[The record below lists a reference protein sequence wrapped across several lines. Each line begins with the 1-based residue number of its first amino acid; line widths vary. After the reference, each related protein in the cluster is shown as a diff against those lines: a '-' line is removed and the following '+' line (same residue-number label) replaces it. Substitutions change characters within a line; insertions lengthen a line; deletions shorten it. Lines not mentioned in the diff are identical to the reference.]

1 MSWRNNN
8 TRIRTGIDGIMWIPS
23 GPSSD
28 QNCAQLR
35 CECPAGPTG
44 YMGVTG
50 YMGAMGVTG
59 YMGAMG
65 AMGVTGYM
73 GVTGPTGYMG
83 AMGATGPL
91 GSATGARGPTGP
103 TGAGGAQGAT
113 GATGQPGT
121 TGPAGAV
128 GPTGATGP
136 QGPSGPDGGG
146 VGAQGPTGPTGPT
159 GSVGVT
165 GNDGATG
172 INFTGPTGA
181 SFLTV
186 LGPTGATT
194 DPTLLYN
201 SDTTYLSYGV
211 GITGVPAKT
220 FVIEHPLHTNKYL
233 VHACLEGPEAG
244 VYYRGRG
251 RMDTNCVDTN
261 CVNTNCVVICLAD
274 YVDQLASDFTVI
286 VTPRLATTTMHDGTF
301 PTLMATRVVQG
312 SFMVYSDIVPC
323 AFDYVVF
330 GKRQAISTEPAKAT
344 AVVKGTGPYKWL

>member
-8 TRIRTGIDGIMWIPS
+8 TRIRTGIDGIMWIPN

-28 QNCAQLR
+28 QSCVQLS

-44 YMGVTG
+44 NL
-50 YMGAMGVTG
+50 GAT
-59 YMGAMG
+59 
-65 AMGVTGYM
+65 
-73 GVTGPTGYMG
+73 GVTGPTGDMGATGPTGFMGATGDMG

-103 TGAGGAQGAT
+103 RGTSGAQGAT

-136 QGPSGPDGGG
+136 QGPNGPDGG

-181 SFLTV
+181 SFPTV
-186 LGPTGATT
+186 FGPTGATT

-251 RMDTNCVDTN
+251 RIDANCVDTN
-261 CVNTNCVVICLAD
+261 CVVIALAD

-286 VTPRLATTTMHDGTF
+286 VTPRLETTMHATTMHDGTF

-312 SFMVYSDIVPC
+312 SFTVYSDIVPC

-330 GKRQAISTEPAKAT
+330 GKRHAISTEPAKAT
-344 AVVKGTGPYKWL
+344 AVVKGKGPYKWL

>member
-8 TRIRTGIDGIMWIPS
+8 TRIRTGIDGIMWIPR

-28 QNCAQLR
+28 QSCAQII
-35 CECPAGPTG
+35 CECPAGASGPTGMSGPTG
-44 YMGVTG
+44 YMGASGPTG
-50 YMGAMGVTG
+50 SIGA
-59 YMGAMG
+59 
-65 AMGVTGYM
+65 M

-83 AMGATGPL
+83 AMGVTGPL
-91 GSATGARGPTGP
+91 GSATGAMGPMGP
-103 TGAGGAQGAT
+103 IGENGVQGAT

-121 TGPAGAV
+121 TGPTGIV

-136 QGPSGPDGGG
+136 QGQTGTDGG

-159 GSVGVT
+159 GSVGVI

-172 INFTGPTGA
+172 INFTGPMGA

-186 LGPTGATT
+186 LGPYPPTT

-201 SDTTYLSYGV
+201 SDTNYLSYGV
-211 GITGVPAKT
+211 GVTGVSAKN
-220 FVIEHPLHTNKYL
+220 FVIEHPLQPNKYL

-251 RMDTNCVDTN
+251 RIEPESNYA
-261 CVNTNCVVICLAD
+261 VIGLAD
-274 YVDQLASDFTVI
+274 YVDQLAVDFTVI
-286 VTPRLATTTMHDGTF
+286 VTPCLARTMHNITF
-301 PTLMATRVVQG
+301 PSLMATRVVQG

-323 AFDYVVF
+323 EFDYIVF
-330 GKRQAISTEPAKAT
+330 GKRQAIIAEPAKAT
-344 AVVKGTGPYKWL
+344 TVVNGTGPYKWL